1 MLVIVKTKSDPEVR
15 QQATPSRL
23 EGKFIDDM
31 PVSAY
36 DKAMTKSDPEVIRLD
51 PADEK
56 EIIFWPQS
64 LTEEIKQDWP
74 IEMRKEGGFQ
84 LGRVQQ
90 GLEPNNYR
98 PMPAIGPGVKEIK
111 LQDEGKNQY
120 RLIYVA
126 KFEEAIYVFHV
137 ITKKT
142 TETTS
147 KHDIALAK
155 KRLGEI
161 NQHRQASKRK

>member
-1 MLVIVKTKSDPEVR
+1 
-15 QQATPSRL
+15 
-23 EGKFIDDM
+23 M
-31 PVSAY
+31 PVLAY
-36 DKAMTKSDPEVIRLD
+36 NKPMRKSESEIIKIDPTE
-51 PADEK
+51 EK
-56 EIIFWPQS
+56 EIIFWPQN
-64 LTEEIKQDWP
+64 LTDEIKNDWP
-74 IEMRKEGGFQ
+74 VEMRKEGGFQ

-98 PMPAIGPGVKEIK
+98 PMPTIGAGVKEIK

-120 RLIYVA
+120 RLIYIA

-142 TETTS
+142 TESTS
-147 KHDIALAK
+147 KHDIELAK

-161 NQHRQASKRK
+161 NQHRQTSKRK

>member
-1 MLVIVKTKSDPEVR
+1 VTRPAAGAEGRRDHIA
-15 QQATPSRL
+15 QAQCGAS
-23 EGKFIDDM
+23 GQGVHIWGF
-31 PVSAY
+31 
-36 DKAMTKSDPEVIRLD
+36 
-51 PADEK
+51 
-56 EIIFWPQS
+56 
-64 LTEEIKQDWP
+64 
-74 IEMRKEGGFQ
+74 GGFQ

-98 PMPAIGPGVKEIK
+98 PMPSIGPGVKEIK

-147 KHDIALAK
+147 KHDIALAQR
-155 KRLGEI
+155 RLSEI
-161 NQHRQASKRK
+161 IQHRQASTKK